1 MIVQNVSIRGV
12 TDISFTVP
20 RSHLTEARA
29 VAEGIVEELGA
40 AGVDVEENIAK
51 VSLVGAGM
59 KDELG
64 IASKMFRILSDNGI
78 NIEMISTS
86 PIRISCVVR
95 GEDVG
100 EAVRRLH
107 AGFELSATGE
117 ATS

>member
-1 MIVQNVSIRGV
+1 V

-29 VAEGIVEELGA
+29 VAENIVEELGA
-40 AGVDVEENIAK
+40 AGVDVDESVAK
-51 VSLVGAGM
+51 ISLVGAGM

-64 IASKMFRILSDNGI
+64 IASKMFRILSDSGI
-78 NIEMISTS
+78 NIDMISTS

-100 EAVRRLH
+100 EAVRNLH
-107 AGFELSATGE
+107 AGFGLAEPGE
-117 ATS
+117 RPS